1 MAGPSQVADQAAR
14 DDAHLQSLG
23 IKPELK
29 RSLGFMSNFAVAFS
43 YISVSTGTF
52 TLIAVGLA
60 VAGPTFF
67 WSWPLVILGQTFVA
81 LNFAEL
87 ASHFPVAGSIYQ
99 WSKRLSNKT
108 LGWFTGWIYFWA
120 GVLTTTAVAI
130 TVPLVL
136 ASILDFDLA
145 SPSPVPALTMSV
157 FIALIT
163 IVSTTLINAFGV
175 QALSIINNLGVGAE
189 ILGMV
194 VFALILLI
202 FYNHQPIS
210 VLTQDAPN
218 VTSTGG
224 FAPIFLVGMFMS
236 LFVVYGFDT
245 AGTFGEET
253 LDASRQAPRGVLSAI
268 WLSGLVGALFLLAII
283 LSFKD
288 VPAQILS
295 AQQFAWGVG
304 GANPIGDTINAN
316 MGELGKVY
324 LVVILAAVY
333 VCTLA
338 IQGATTRLMF
348 SMGRDRRLPFGG
360 VWGHVSHSFQTP
372 ANAAVAVGVLAAL
385 PFLLTNSPGVLAD
398 RGDRDDLRQLLPVQ
412 PRRPDGPPPRLAA
425 QGHLVQPGWLGHGH
439 QRARPPVGRV
449 HDHQLRAL
457 ADRHV
462 RRVRDRVLPAPRRHG
477 GRPARPVEPDPGI
490 DQARRRRC
498 LPAADPGLRARP
510 RVRAHP
516 RDRLLPVRRAGPDR
530 PREAR
535 GGLRRPARSP
545 SAEPIHHR
553 TTDGAA
559 SHRRAVV
566 MT

>member
-1 MAGPSQVADQAAR
+1 LLVAGPVSAQDVAAK

-60 VAGPTFF
+60 VSGPSFF

-136 ASILDFDLA
+136 SSIFGTDLA
-145 SPSPVPALTMSV
+145 SDSPISV
-157 FIALIT
+157 FNMGVFLALIT
-163 IVSTTLINAFGV
+163 LITTTVINAFGV
-175 QALSIINNLGVGAE
+175 RALSIINNLGVGAE
-189 ILGMV
+189 ILGLV
-194 VFALILLI
+194 VFALILLV
-202 FYNHQPIS
+202 FFNHQSPSI
-210 VLTQDAPN
+210 LTETAPN

-224 FAPIFLVGMFMS
+224 FPSIFLVGMFMS

-253 LDASRQAPRGVLSAI
+253 LDASRQAPRGILSAI
-268 WLSGLVGALFLLAII
+268 WLAGATGALFLLAII

-316 MGELGKVY
+316 MGDFGKVY
-324 LVVILAAVY
+324 LFVILAAVY

-348 SMGRDRRLPFGG
+348 SMGRDRRLPLGG
-360 VWGHVSHSFQTP
+360 MWGSVSHTFQTP
-372 ANAAVAVGVLAAL
+372 ANAAVAVGILAAI
-385 PFLLTNSPGVLAD
+385 PFLLTSSPGVLAI
-398 RGDRDDLRQLLPVQ
+398 
-412 PRRPDGPPPRLAA
+412 AA
-425 QGHLVQPGWLGHGH
+425 TGMIYSSYFLCNLG
-439 QRARPPVGRV
+439 
-449 HDHQLRAL
+449 
-457 ADRHV
+457 
-462 RRVRDRVLPAPRRHG
+462 VLM
-477 GRPARPVEPDPGI
+477 
-490 DQARRRRC
+490 ARRRGWPHQGAWFKLGSWGTILNILALVWGGLMIINFALWQTDTFGALGTASYP
-498 LPAADPGLRARP
+498 LPDGTSVGLRDLSNPILASTKVLGVDVSLP
-510 RVRAHP
+510 PIPVFELIMGIVLIVGFLYY
-516 RDRLLPVRRAGPDR
+516 LLAERGRINAEKV
-530 PREAR
+530 EADMVT
-535 GGLRRPARSP
+535 G
-545 SAEPIHHR
+545 E
-553 TTDGAA
+553 
-559 SHRRAVV
+559 AVIG
-566 MT
+566 

>member
-1 MAGPSQVADQAAR
+1 MAGPVSAQDVAAK

-60 VAGPTFF
+60 VSGPSFF

-108 LGWFTGWIYFWA
+108 LGWFTGWVYFWA

-136 ASILDFDLA
+136 SSIFGTDLA
-145 SPSPVPALTMSV
+145 SDSPISV
-157 FIALIT
+157 FNMGVFLALIT
-163 IVSTTLINAFGV
+163 LITTTVINAFGV
-175 QALSIINNLGVGAE
+175 RALSIINNLGVGAE
-189 ILGMV
+189 ILGLV
-194 VFALILLI
+194 VFALILLV
-202 FYNHQPIS
+202 FFNHQPVSI
-210 VLTQDAPN
+210 LTETAPN

-224 FAPIFLVGMFMS
+224 FPSIFLVGMFMS

-253 LDASRQAPRGVLSAI
+253 LDASRQAPRGILSAI
-268 WLSGLVGALFLLAII
+268 WLAGATGALFLLAII

-316 MGELGKVY
+316 MGDLGKVY
-324 LVVILAAVY
+324 LFVILAAVY

-348 SMGRDRRLPFGG
+348 SMGRDKRLPLGG
-360 VWGHVSHSFQTP
+360 LWGNVSHRFQTP
-372 ANAAVAVGVLAAL
+372 ANAAVAVGILAAI
-385 PFLLTNSPGVLAD
+385 PFLLTSSPGVLAIAATGMIYSSYFLCNLGVLMARR
-398 RGDRDDLRQLLPVQ
+398 RGWPHQGAWFKLGSWGTILNI
-412 PRRPDGPPPRLAA
+412 LA
-425 QGHLVQPGWLGHGH
+425 LVLG
-439 QRARPPVGRV
+439 RAD
-449 HDHQLRAL
+449 DHQLRPL

-462 RRVRDRVLPAPRRHG
+462 RRAGHRVLSAAGRDGRRA
-477 GRPARPVEPDPGI
+477 ARPVEPDPGL
-490 DQARRRRC
+490 DEGAGRRRVAAAHPGVRADHGHRADRRVPV
-498 LPAADPGLRARP
+498 LPA
-510 RVRAHP
+510 
-516 RDRLLPVRRAGPDR
+516 RRAGTHQR
-530 PREAR
+530 REGRCRHGHRR
-535 GGLRRPARSP
+535 GGHRLAPHDRRTVPGRGTP
-545 SAEPIHHR
+545 
-553 TTDGAA
+553 
-559 SHRRAVV
+559 RRAAR
-566 MT
+566 

>member
-1 MAGPSQVADQAAR
+1 VAGPGSSTQDVAAR
-14 DDAHLQSLG
+14 DDAHLESLG
-23 IKPELK
+23 IKPELH

-60 VAGPTFF
+60 VSGPFFF

-87 ASHFPVAGSIYQ
+87 SSHFPVAGSIYQ

-136 ASILDFDLA
+136 SSITGVDLTTASIIPAFNMGVFLA
-145 SPSPVPALTMSV
+145 IIT
-157 FIALIT
+157 LIT
-163 IVSTTLINAFGV
+163 TTLINAFGIR
-175 QALSIINNLGVGAE
+175 ALSIINNLGVGAE
-189 ILGMV
+189 ILGLV

-202 FYNHQPIS
+202 FFNHQSPS
-210 VLTQDAPN
+210 VLMDTAPN
-218 VTSTGG
+218 VTSSGG
-224 FAPIFLVGMFMS
+224 FPTIFLVGMFMS

-268 WLSGLVGALFLLAII
+268 WLAGATGALFLLAII

-316 MGELGKVY
+316 MGDFGKVY

-333 VCTLA
+333 VCTMA

-348 SMGRDRRLPFGG
+348 SMGRDGRLPMGG
-360 VWGHVSHSFQTP
+360 FWGHVSGRFHTP
-372 ANAAVAVGVLAAL
+372 ANAAVAVGILAAI
-385 PFLLTNSPGVLAD
+385 PFLLTSSAAVLAVAATGMIYMSYFLCNLGVLA
-398 RGDRDDLRQLLPVQ
+398 
-412 PRRPDGPPPRLAA
+412 
-425 QGHLVQPGWLGHGH
+425 
-439 QRARPPVGRV
+439 
-449 HDHQLRAL
+449 
-457 ADRHV
+457 
-462 RRVRDRVLPAPRRHG
+462 
-477 GRPARPVEPDPGI
+477 
-490 DQARRRRC
+490 ARRRGWPHKGAWFSLGSWGTIINILALIWGGLMIINFALWQTDTFGSLGTASYP
-498 LPAADPGLRARP
+498 LPDGTAVGLRDLSNPILASTQVLGVTVSLPPIPIFELIMGVVLVVGVAYYFLAERGRIAREK
-510 RVRAHP
+510 V
-516 RDRLLPVRRAGPDR
+516 
-530 PREAR
+530 EADVVT
-535 GGLRRPARSP
+535 G
-545 SAEPIHHR
+545 E
-553 TTDGAA
+553 
-559 SHRRAVV
+559 AVIG
-566 MT
+566 

>member
-1 MAGPSQVADQAAR
+1 MAGPVSAQDVAAK

-60 VAGPTFF
+60 VSGPSFF

-108 LGWFTGWIYFWA
+108 LGWFTGWVYFWA

-136 ASILDFDLA
+136 SSIFGTDLA
-145 SPSPVPALTMSV
+145 SDSPISV
-157 FIALIT
+157 FNMGVFLALIT
-163 IVSTTLINAFGV
+163 LITTTVINAFGV
-175 QALSIINNLGVGAE
+175 RALSIINNLGVGAE
-189 ILGMV
+189 ILGLV
-194 VFALILLI
+194 VFALILLV
-202 FYNHQPIS
+202 FFNHQPVSI
-210 VLTQDAPN
+210 LTETAPN

-224 FAPIFLVGMFMS
+224 FPSIFLVGMFMS

-253 LDASRQAPRGVLSAI
+253 LDASRQAPRGILSAI
-268 WLSGLVGALFLLAII
+268 WLAGATGALFLLAII

-316 MGELGKVY
+316 MGDLGKVY
-324 LVVILAAVY
+324 LFVILAAVY

-348 SMGRDRRLPFGG
+348 SMGRDKRLPLGG
-360 VWGHVSHSFQTP
+360 LWGNVSHRFQTP
-372 ANAAVAVGVLAAL
+372 ANAAVAVGILAAI
-385 PFLLTNSPGVLAD
+385 PFLLTSSPGVLAI
-398 RGDRDDLRQLLPVQ
+398 
-412 PRRPDGPPPRLAA
+412 AA
-425 QGHLVQPGWLGHGH
+425 TGMIYSSYFLCNLG
-439 QRARPPVGRV
+439 
-449 HDHQLRAL
+449 
-457 ADRHV
+457 
-462 RRVRDRVLPAPRRHG
+462 VLM
-477 GRPARPVEPDPGI
+477 
-490 DQARRRRC
+490 ARRRGWPHQGAWFKLGSWGTILNILALVWGGLMIINFALWQTDTFGALGTASYP
-498 LPAADPGLRARP
+498 LPDGSAVGLRDLSNPILASTKVLGVDVSLP
-510 RVRAHP
+510 PIPVFELIMGIVLIVGFLYY
-516 RDRLLPVRRAGPDR
+516 LLAERGRINAEKVDADTVTG
-530 PREAR
+530 EAVI
-535 GGLRRPARSP
+535 G
-545 SAEPIHHR
+545 
-553 TTDGAA
+553 
-559 SHRRAVV
+559 
-566 MT
+566 